1 MTRKQELAQRTRQR
15 LIEAALRITSQHGAS
30 ALTLDA
36 VAREAGVSK
45 GGLLHHFPNKE
56 ALIEAPIQQFLADF
70 EALVMQ
76 YYAKDSI
83 TIGRWARAYI
93 RATFDL
99 HAYPLETWHAMMP
112 LIQDE
117 ALLKV
122 IEQDTAHWRERL
134 LNDGLERGRA
144 MVLWQAADASWI
156 DKIFRI
162 GRDDDDLRE
171 AMREEL
177 LRLAGA
183 E

>member
-1 MTRKQELAQRTRQR
+1 
-15 LIEAALRITSQHGAS
+15 
-30 ALTLDA
+30 
-36 VAREAGVSK
+36 
-45 GGLLHHFPNKE
+45 
-56 ALIEAPIQQFLADF
+56 
-70 EALVMQ
+70 
-76 YYAKDSI
+76 
-83 TIGRWARAYI
+83 
-93 RATFDL
+93 
-99 HAYPLETWHAMMP
+99 MMP

-117 ALLKV
+117 GLLKV